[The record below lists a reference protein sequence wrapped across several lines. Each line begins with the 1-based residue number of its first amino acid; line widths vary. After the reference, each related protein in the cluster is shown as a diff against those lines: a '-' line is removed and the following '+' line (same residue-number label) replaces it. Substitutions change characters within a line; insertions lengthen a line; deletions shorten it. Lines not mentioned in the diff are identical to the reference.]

1 MFPFE
6 INDKGAQISIC
17 AGKAKV
23 DLNVDFQSKLD
34 AALMLLPFSLC
45 IKHPN
50 LFGRSKRLDVPWVQP
65 TEMPIVIQHSISPEI
80 GIHGLPVDNFS
91 YSESGG
97 VNLSRFSIGIDLDQS
112 ASSNWTNKT
121 SLILEHVRPINDD
134 GRSISRDLDGFPVT
148 ASGSNHDSAVVLKQ
162 ESQFVEG
169 NEFNFK
175 RFSLQIEQAFP
186 VTPQWRVF
194 NRFKFVASKGVK
206 LGPAFL
212 LTRLMGGS
220 SVGDIAPYQGFPIGG
235 VGSVRGYG
243 EGAVG
248 TGRSFLVANSE
259 LTISLVRSNYLIALW
274 VVQSSLKILKLAGW
288 ECEAKFKKVH
298 INYAYFIQNQMVE
311 GAIFLDCGTDLY
323 SGRHVPELRIPSPP
337 NNLGFVTS
345 SQPTAQVSY
354 GLRNSPKRKSVV
366 KLIDGECTLRSICR
380 DSRGNP
386 ALRQGKPGHGIGHG
400 YGLRFKSPVGD
411 LQVDYAINSFQ
422 QKTVYFS
429 FSNLCLN
436 FKSAS
441 KKNQKLSTL
450 PSPAFDSS
458 QLSEEPL
465 LQLLDQ

>member
-34 AALMLLPFSLC
+34 AALMLLPFRSSGNPLAKIFGRISGNPLPQIIGSLC

-65 TEMPIVIQHSISPEI
+65 AEMPIVIQHSISPEI

-259 LTISLVRSNYLIALW
+259 LTISL
-274 VVQSSLKILKLAGW
+274 
-288 ECEAKFKKVH
+288 
-298 INYAYFIQNQMVE
+298 NQMVE

-323 SGRHVPELRIPSPP
+323 SGRHVP
-337 NNLGFVTS
+337 
-345 SQPTAQVSY
+345 
-354 GLRNSPKRKSVV
+354 
-366 KLIDGECTLRSICR
+366 
-380 DSRGNP
+380 GNP

-436 FKSAS
+436 LKSAS
-441 KKNQKLSTL
+441 KKKQKLSTL